1 MSPANIVFG
10 TLPQLEDALADAI
23 ARAKDGDR
31 LVPVTVLVDNSL
43 LKQQLPRAFAMR
55 GQAHLNVR
63 YFRPDEL
70 ARHLAEQR
78 TDADPAPRLT
88 RDAERF
94 LVRDIAKGAGGYF
107 AAVAGRDGFSDALG
121 RLFRDLEMG
130 GFADGALPRALGAE
144 SADERTKFGQIARL
158 FKEYLARRN
167 GFAGR
172 ADAYALAREARLEG
186 PLLVYGF
193 WSPSEVQAA
202 LIEQIASYA
211 DVTLYLPHS
220 RSGADDAHA
229 AFRTRLANAGAIIE
243 TPASPSP
250 RKMERGPG
258 GEATPAMP
266 ALLPPVPDDRVQL
279 TSAPDTVREVWEAA
293 RWCLDRARKGV
304 RFHEMA
310 VVYRNQD
317 PYRALIDE
325 IFTEAKIET
334 YLHDGRLLSQHPYG
348 RRLIA
353 LLDLAASSE
362 TFERAT
368 VMEFLTETHL
378 PRATRER
385 YEDREKRIFVRP
397 SEWERYTRDAGV
409 VEGAAQWQT
418 RLRRL
423 ADEKRDGARNENM
436 EWLDGVA
443 DRIETLM
450 RFAADLHAALAVHP
464 REATWGE
471 HLAFARGL
479 AEQYAEDTDDILKAL
494 EDLRLISSVRERV
507 TFEEFCRAVRD
518 DLERRDTSNVL
529 KDPVRAFGRRGVA
542 VLDASSLRHLRFRAV
557 CLLGVSE
564 RAWPPPPRP
573 DPLLLEHERRGIN
586 ATGLGALPLRTEPD
600 DETLGFWLAL
610 HSASEHLAIS
620 YARAD
625 AGRTGKHLP
634 SYFFRGVVEALEG
647 KRLTLEELELSE
659 RVRRVEAGRL
669 TSTGTTEA
677 QRHRGGSDL
686 EVEGQRPEAGGQ
698 QTSDHR
704 SATKPADL
712 ARSLSTAE
720 YDRGLVRLATTGEE
734 PAAVGALGD
743 DTPSFAAA
751 FRARRDRWSAALT
764 PSDGIMRSEASV
776 AAAGERSPFRKG
788 DAVSASRLEM
798 YATCPY
804 RYFLRYGLGIQPVEE
819 PETVERMDA
828 LQRGTLIHEILQK
841 FLERIGRDDPPRAA
855 RRSEHLKMLL
865 EIAQEAGDERVRRG
879 VTGRPLIWQMDKRA
893 IDEDLDRWYG
903 YEVREAERSGMLP
916 GAFEVRFG
924 KLTYG
929 PDEEDTTL
937 STDKPL
943 TLHAAG
949 REMRLLGRIDRIDW
963 DAERAR
969 FRVIDYKTGGFH
981 AKKFLDRGESLQ
993 LPIYL
998 HAAASMLGLP
1008 PAAGEAQYFYSTSR
1022 GGFKRHTVSGEAM
1035 QAAGKSFERVLATI
1049 ADGVD
1054 GGYFAP
1060 NPEHSHCQW
1069 CDYKDVCD
1077 VSIKKIM
1084 ERKAGDARGAAYRAL
1099 EEIE

>member
-1 MSPANIVFG
+1 MIVLG
-10 TLPQLEDALADAI
+10 TLPQLEDALAAAI
-23 ARAKDGDR
+23 ARAKDGDP
-31 LVPVTVLVDNSL
+31 LAPVTVLVDNSL
-43 LKQQLPRAFAMR
+43 LKQQLPRALAMR
-55 GQAHLNVR
+55 GQAQLNVR

-70 ARHLAEQR
+70 ARHLAVQR
-78 TDADPAPRLT
+78 TDAEPAPGLT

-94 LVRDIAKGAGGYF
+94 LVRDIAAGAGGYF
-107 AAVAGRDGFSDALG
+107 AAVAGREGFADALG

-130 GFADGALPRALGAE
+130 GFAGGALPRALGAE

-158 FKEYLARRN
+158 FKGYLARRSS
-167 GFAGR
+167 FAGR

-202 LIEQIASYA
+202 LIEHIASYA

-220 RSGADDAHA
+220 QSGADDAHA
-229 AFRTRLANAGAIIE
+229 AFRARLANSGAIIE
-243 TPASPSP
+243 TLTSPSP
-250 RKMERGPG
+250 SEVERETG
-258 GEATPAMP
+258 GDAMP
-266 ALLPPVPDDRVQL
+266 ALLPLASVVQL

-293 RWCLDRARKGV
+293 RWCLARASEGV

-310 VVYRNQD
+310 VVYRNRD
-317 PYRALIDE
+317 PYRALVDE
-325 IFTEAKIET
+325 IFSEATIET

-353 LLDLAASSE
+353 LLDLAAGSE
-362 TFERAT
+362 AFERVK
-368 VMEFLTETHL
+368 VMEFLTETRL
-378 PRATRER
+378 PSATCER
-385 YEDREKRIFVRP
+385 YEDRDKRIFVRP
-397 SEWERYTRDAGV
+397 SEWEAYTRDAGV

-423 ADEKRDGARNENM
+423 ADEKRDGARDEGR

-443 DRIETLM
+443 DRIETLT
-450 RFAADLHAALAVHP
+450 RFVADLHAALAAHP
-464 REATWGE
+464 REAAWGE
-471 HLAFARGL
+471 HLVFARGL
-479 AEQYAEDTDDILKAL
+479 AEQYAEDTGKILDAL
-494 EDLRLISSVRERV
+494 DDLRLISSVRERV

-529 KDPVRAFGRRGVA
+529 DDPVRAFGHRGVA

-557 CLLGVSE
+557 YLLGVSE

-573 DPLLLEHERRGIN
+573 DPLLLEHERRRIN
-586 ATGLGALPLRTEPD
+586 ATGLGALPLLTEPD
-600 DETLGFWLAL
+600 DETLKFWLAL

-647 KRLTLEELELSE
+647 KRLTLEELEWSE
-659 RVRRVEAGRL
+659 RVRRIEAGRL
-669 TSTGTTEA
+669 T
-677 QRHRGGSDL
+677 
-686 EVEGQRPEAGGQ
+686 
-698 QTSDHR
+698 
-704 SATKPADL
+704 ADGL
-712 ARSLSTAE
+712 AASLSRAE
-720 YDRGLVRLATTGEE
+720 YDRGLVRQATMGEE

-743 DTPSFAAA
+743 VTPSFAAA
-751 FRARRDRWSAALT
+751 VRARRDRWSAALT
-764 PSDGIMRSEASV
+764 PSDGVMRSDASV

-819 PETVERMDA
+819 PETVERLDH

-841 FLERIGRDDPPRAA
+841 FLERIGRDDPPSAE
-855 RRSEHLKMLL
+855 RRSEHLKVLL
-865 EIAQEAGDERVRRG
+865 KIAQAAGDERVRRG

-916 GAFEVRFG
+916 GAFEARFG

-929 PDEEDTTL
+929 LDEEDTTL
-937 STDKPL
+937 TTDEPL

-949 REMRLLGRIDRIDW
+949 REMRLLGRIDRVDW
-963 DAERAR
+963 DGERAG
-969 FRVIDYKTGGFH
+969 FRVIDYKTGKFSKGG
-981 AKKFLDRGESLQ
+981 FLDRGESLQ

-1035 QAAGKSFERVLATI
+1035 QAAGESFERVLATI

-1054 GGYFAP
+1054 SGYFAP
-1060 NPEHSHCQW
+1060 NPAHDHCRF

-1077 VSIKKIM
+1077 VSIEKIM
-1084 ERKAGDARGAAYRAL
+1084 ERKASDARGAAYRAL